1 MTRTLVALAAASTLT
16 LSIALAQT
24 GMNPPGTPAPGM
36 SGDMEKPA
44 LNKSDVNKT
53 DSGKPDKA
61 ATGASKIVD
70 AQKPDEWLASRFRG
84 TEVLGTDG
92 AKVGSVA
99 DILFDRNGMIKAI
112 VIGVGGFLGI
122 GAKDVAIDFKEFQIV
137 PGRDGGADQLKLA
150 TSRDQLDATVE
161 FKPYEPPRPT
171 VSTVPGGGTGSTRR
185 PLAPS
190 QQ

>member
-16 LSIALAQT
+16 LSVALAQT

-36 SGDMEKPA
+36 SGTMDKPA
-44 LNKSDVNKT
+44 LNQPDATKT
-53 DSGKPDKA
+53 DASKPA

-70 AQKPDEWLASRFRG
+70 AQKPDEWLASKFRG

-92 AKVGSVA
+92 TKVGSVS
-99 DILFDRNGMIKAI
+99 DVLFDRNGTIKAV

-122 GAKDVAIDFKEFQIV
+122 GAREVAIDLKEFQIV

-150 TSRDQLDATVE
+150 MSRDQLDATPE
-161 FKPYEPPRPT
+161 FKPYEPPRPV
-171 VSTVPGGGTGSTRR
+171 VSPAPGGGMGSARR